1 MGALDQV
8 ERPVSAMQRT
18 TRRGATIAGIGRSIP
33 PRVVTNHDLEKLV
46 DTDDAWIRS
55 RTGIRE
61 RRVVADGVATSDLA
75 VEAAREA
82 LENAGVAVDD
92 LDLIIVGTATPD
104 MLFPATACL
113 VQDRIGARRAGAYDL
128 SAACSSWA
136 YGVAMGHA
144 AIASGT
150 ADSVLVIGA
159 ETLSRIT
166 DWTDR
171 STCVLFG
178 DAAAAVVLR
187 PCALDE
193 GFLAFHLGSDGAG
206 APLIALP
213 AGGSRLPT
221 SEETVASGSHYLK
234 MNGREVYKFA
244 VRIIPRVIEEVV
256 AAAGLA
262 IEEIECFIPHQAN
275 IRIIEAAAERLGQ
288 PMERFFVNVD
298 RYGNTSSASVPVALY
313 EALEQGRIRPGDH
326 VVFVAFGAGLTW
338 GAAVMKWSEG
348 SAVVRGGRPQ
358 RV

>member
-1 MGALDQV
+1 MATLKPIGRA
-8 ERPVSAMQRT
+8 RPEMRPAA
-18 TRRGATIAGIGRSIP
+18 RRGSTIAGIGRSIP
-33 PRVVTNHDLEKLV
+33 PRVLTNHDLERLV
-46 DTDDAWIRS
+46 ETDDEWIRS

-61 RRVVADGVATSDLA
+61 RRVVSDGVATSDLA

-82 LENAGVAVDD
+82 MERAGIEPAD

-113 VQDRIGARRAGAYDL
+113 VQDRIGAVRAGAFDL

-144 AIASGT
+144 AVASGT
-150 ADSVLVIGA
+150 AESVLVVGA

-171 STCVLFG
+171 ATCVLFG

-187 PCALDE
+187 PCAADE
-193 GFLAFHLGSDGAG
+193 GFLAFRLGADGAG
-206 APLIALP
+206 APLITLP

-221 SEETVASGSHYLK
+221 SAQTVAAGDHYLK

-244 VRIIPRVIEEVV
+244 VRVIPRAIEQVV

-275 IRIIEAAAERLGQ
+275 IRIIEAAADRLGQ
-288 PMERFFVNVD
+288 PLNRFFVNVD

-313 EALEQGRIRPGDH
+313 EALEQDRIHPGDH
-326 VVFVAFGAGLTW
+326 VVIVAFGAGLTW
-338 GAAVMKWSEG
+338 GAAVLQWTAN
-348 SAVVRGGRPQ
+348 SAVVGQGGQ
-358 RV
+358 RRR